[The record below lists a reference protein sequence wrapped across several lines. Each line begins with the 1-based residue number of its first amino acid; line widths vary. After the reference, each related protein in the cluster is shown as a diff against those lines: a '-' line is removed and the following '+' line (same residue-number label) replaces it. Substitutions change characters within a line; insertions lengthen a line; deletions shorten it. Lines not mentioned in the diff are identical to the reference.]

1 MAKIRKDNKGR
12 NLHVRESQRADGR
25 YLYSYML
32 NGKRKYIYDTDLHR
46 LREKERQIEQD
57 LHDGIRTYEAFKL
70 TLNDLFKTYMA
81 TKDTLKKSTISNYM
95 YMWEH
100 YVRDEPVANKP
111 ISSIRKSD
119 IKLLYVK
126 LLKNGLSSN
135 TLEGIN
141 NLVHPVLQLAVD
153 DDLIRKNPSIG
164 VYHSMKQDRPPPKTA
179 LSPEQTLKFLQFT
192 KASDTYRHWL
202 PILITLLGTGM
213 RIGECT
219 GLTWNDVDFESNTIS
234 VNHSLGY
241 RPIDGHAE
249 FYITTPKTRKGL
261 RTIPMIPAVSEQL
274 LTLHEKKDCAYAT
287 PSPVLNGHS
296 DFVFRNRTGGLLCA
310 HNVNRAITRI
320 LNEYNSVEQ
329 SQAQQ
334 ENRKPEPIPHFSA
347 HNLRHTFC
355 TRLCEKESNMAVI
368 QKIMGHSDIST
379 TMGVY
384 NHISQ
389 ERLSTVLPHIIQDI

>member
-25 YLYSYML
+25 YLYTYML
-32 NGKRKYIYDTDLHR
+32 NGKRRYVYDTDLHR

-57 LHDGIRTYEAFKL
+57 LCDGIRTYEALKL

-111 ISSIRKSD
+111 ISNIRKSD

-135 TLEGIN
+135 TLVGIS
-141 NLVHPVLQLAVD
+141 NLVYPVLQLAVD
-153 DDLIRKNPSIG
+153 DDLIRKNPSTG
-164 VYHSMKQDRPPPKTA
+164 VYHSMKQDKPPPKTA

-241 RPIDGHAE
+241 RPIDGHAD
-249 FYITTPKTRKGL
+249 FYITTPKTSKGF

-274 LTLHEKKDCAYAT
+274 LALYAKKDCTYAT
-287 PSPVLNGHS
+287 PSPALNGYS

-320 LNEYNSVEQ
+320 LNEYNAAEQ
-329 SQAQQ
+329 AQAQQ
-334 ENRKPEPIPHFSA
+334 EHRKPEPIPHFSA

-355 TRLCEKESNMAVI
+355 TRLCEKESNMSVI

-379 TMGVY
+379 TMDVY

-389 ERLSTVLPHIIQDI
+389 ERLSAALPHIIQNI